1 MFAKEGYSIIGTA
14 IVISILLS
22 VIGAF
27 AGGVVAWVLYIL
39 AVLTTAFTLYFFRD
53 PERNPPDGFEDKLIA
68 PADGKVIL
76 LINGLKHDFF
86 DEPCTQISIFL
97 SPLDVHVN
105 RVPASG
111 KIVQAD
117 YYPGEYLVAWHEK
130 ASELNERSEFGMVHP
145 SGGKVFFRQITGYIA
160 RRIVFDL
167 KEGDEVSAGDKFGM
181 MKFGSRMDIL
191 VPDSMKLL
199 VKPGDRTVA
208 GESLMGI
215 FKSS

>member
-1 MFAKEGYSIIGTA
+1 MFAKEGYSVIGTA
-14 IVISILLS
+14 ITISVVLL
-22 VIGAF
+22 VIGVF
-27 AGGVVAWVLYIL
+27 AGGVAAYILYIL
-39 AVLTTAFTLYFFRD
+39 AVFVTAFTLYFFRD
-53 PERNPPDGFEDKLIA
+53 PSRTPPAGFEDKLIA
-68 PADGKVIL
+68 PADGKIIL
-76 LINGLKHDFF
+76 LTKGLKHDFF

-111 KIVQAD
+111 KITQAE

-167 KEGDEVSAGDKFGM
+167 KEGDEVTAGEKFGM

-191 VPDSMKLL
+191 VPDSMKLI

-208 GESLMGI
+208 GESVMGI
-215 FKSS
+215 FKS